1 MKLILALIL
10 IALISSTTDTIKDK
24 VFDKE
29 KSNEPNLEIIP
40 AIPAAL
46 VPVAGIAM
54 EAIAHASNV
63 MTYNDIANTLYKAH
77 KRHLKRL
84 QDKKKGKNLRK
95 KNK

>member
-24 VFDKE
+24 IFDKE
-29 KSNEPNLEIIP
+29 KSNEPNLEFPPVLIP
-40 AIPAAL
+40 L
-46 VPVAGIAM
+46 AGIAI

-84 QDKKKGKNLRK
+84 EDKKKGKNLRK
-95 KNK
+95 KK